1 MGRKILSGAVLLLAC
16 AVLYGCGGGGGGGG
30 SGSSS
35 ANESTVQRVLAKNI
49 LFRTSVANAAIKKS
63 DSAYT
68 NSTTQVTADNV
79 VIDTSGNVLTSTNL
93 QDALNNEMAVD
104 LSKLLPGTTWT
115 ITNKT
120 SQSFYS
126 GTTGQVT
133 FSTNSTLTV
142 DSGRFAAGGIVSASE
157 NFPTCYIPTGPIDY
171 ELLSNTIMYLSWNG
185 IMVGLGTY
193 QQDGI
198 ITVIAKSKD
207 SIILVGE
214 GGCGGSGVQRISVLT
229 KVQ

>member
-1 MGRKILSGAVLLLAC
+1 MDRKILIGAVLLLTS
-16 AVLYGCGGGGGGGG
+16 VLLYGCGGDGG

-49 LFRTSVANAAIKKS
+49 LFRTSVANAATNKT
-63 DSAYT
+63 DSTYT
-68 NSTTQVTADNV
+68 NTTTQVMADNV
-79 VIDTSGNVLTSTNL
+79 IIDTSGNALTSTNL

-104 LSKLLPGTTWT
+104 LSKLLPGTTWA

-120 SQSFYS
+120 TDMFYR

-133 FSTNSTLTV
+133 FSTNGTLIV

-157 NFPTCYIPTGPIDY
+157 NFPTCYIPTGPINY

-185 IMVGLGTY
+185 TMVGFGTY
-193 QQDGI
+193 PLDGI
-198 ITVIAKSKD
+198 ITVVAKSKD